1 MGITG
6 PFENKYLPRII
17 NEYKEGHETHFDVR
31 VYTFEEGKKLLEAG
45 DIDIAFGL
53 SSEFSVNPDISY
65 ETIHQSENVYC
76 MQQKKQIKS
85 V

>member
-45 DIDIAFGL
+45 DIDIAF
-53 SSEFSVNPDISY
+53 VC
-65 ETIHQSENVYC
+65 HQSFL
-76 MQQKKQIKS
+76 
-85 V
+85 